1 LVLFFKKE
9 LLACFLGEFWM
20 RPLVAGNWKMNGLL
34 RQAGSLAS
42 QLVAGSRDVACELL
56 VCPPF
61 TALSAVAAIVDGSA
75 VGLGAQDCH
84 AAQSGAHTGDIAAA
98 MLADAGC
105 RAVILGHSE
114 RRASHHESDHA
125 VRAKVAAA
133 WRAGLRPIV
142 CVGETDD
149 ERDAGHE
156 MAVVGRQV
164 GASLPDDFVGDLA
177 YEPIWAIGTGRTP
190 SVEAVASMHAHI
202 RSALMARLGEQARQV
217 RILYGGSVNQENA
230 ATLLAVPEVDG
241 ALVGGASLN
250 AAAFL
255 AIAEAAGRLCMRGL
269 QADTASA

>member
-1 LVLFFKKE
+1 
-9 LLACFLGEFWM
+9 
-20 RPLVAGNWKMNGLL
+20 MNGLL

-42 QLVAGSRDVACELL
+42 QLVAGSRDLACDLL

-61 TALSAVAAIVDGSA
+61 TAIATVAAIIEGSE

-84 AAQSGAHTGDIAAA
+84 AEACGAHTGDIAAA

-114 RRASHHESDHA
+114 RRASHHESDDA

-133 WRAGLRPIV
+133 LQAGLRPIV

-156 MAVVGRQV
+156 MQVVGRQV
-164 GASLPDDFVGDLA
+164 AASLPDDFAGDVA

-190 SVEAVASMHAHI
+190 SVEAIAAMHAHI
-202 RSALMARLGEQARQV
+202 RSSLLNRLGEPARHV
-217 RILYGGSVNQENA
+217 RILYGGSVNRGNA
-230 ATLLAVPEVDG
+230 STLMAVPEVGG
-241 ALVGGASLN
+241 ALVGGASLD

-255 AIAEAAGRLCMRGL
+255 TIAEAAGRLSLRGL
-269 QADTASA
+269 QVGTASA